1 MNVEQ
6 RPQKA
11 TTSCPETYLW
21 LSLSQPSKLLSQWF
35 LKTLMPANSRVPH
48 NISSLPK
55 RNSLGC
61 LFFPYFFAKDFL
73 CFLSPGQ
80 PPTIQLSCS
89 ILYFQEIPLHD
100 EEKLH
105 HLHQL
110 HSALIKTSWN
120 WFKPG
125 FLPSIQFPLAIST
138 KLIIPP
144 YQHCI
149 GACVWVIWRGRESPV
164 LVPKHC
170 SSIIV

>member
-61 LFFPYFFAKDFL
+61 LFFPYFYAKDFL

-80 PPTIQLSCS
+80 PPTIQLSCAF
-89 ILYFQEIPLHD
+89 Y
-100 EEKLH
+100 
-105 HLHQL
+105 
-110 HSALIKTSWN
+110 
-120 WFKPG
+120 
-125 FLPSIQFPLAIST
+125 IS
-138 KLIIPP
+138 KKF
-144 YQHCI
+144 HFMM
-149 GACVWVIWRGRESPV
+149 
-164 LVPKHC
+164 KKN
-170 SSIIV
+170 SIILINFIADSLKLLEIDLNLVFSQAYNFP